1 MVKKVSDKKWYYK
14 LRSKYRMVI
23 FNDETFEERLIFR
36 LTRLNVISVV
46 VSLSIIFTV
55 LTFLLIIYSPI
66 KEYIPGYSSNYQ
78 RESLIRLNIMA
89 DSLQRE
95 LDRKDLFFENIK
107 NIIEEKDFEQ
117 PNETHKSES
126 KKYDT
131 IKLKKSIEDSLL
143 RLEFEGQNLHNLYF
157 SETVE
162 NTEQN
167 TVSIRT
173 LNFYPPVRGIVTSKF
188 DLSKEHYGIDIV
200 SKHNSAIK
208 AIYDGTVIFSGWTL
222 ETGYIIALQHQQNI
236 VSFYKHNS
244 VILKKVGQK
253 VSAGEPIAITGESG
267 EMTTGPHLH
276 FELWHNGVP
285 VNPEDYI
292 IF

>member
-1 MVKKVSDKKWYYK
+1 
-14 LRSKYRMVI
+14 MVI

-36 LTRLNVISVV
+36 LTRLNVLSVV

-107 NIIEEKDFEQ
+107 NIIEEKEFEQ

>member
-1 MVKKVSDKKWYYK
+1 
-14 LRSKYRMVI
+14 MVI

-36 LTRLNVISVV
+36 LTRLNVLSVV

-66 KEYIPGYSSNYQ
+66 KEYIPGYSSNYE

-107 NIIEEKDFEQ
+107 NIIEEKEIEE
-117 PNETHKSES
+117 PLETHKSES
-126 KKYDT
+126 KDYDT

-143 RLEFEGQNLHNLYF
+143 RLEFESQNLHNLYF
-157 SETVE
+157 SETTDNV
-162 NTEQN
+162 EQN
-167 TVSIRT
+167 TVSIRN

-208 AIYDGTVIFSGWTL
+208 TIYDGTVIFSGWTL
-222 ETGYIIALQHQQNI
+222 ETGYIIAIQHQQNI

-244 VILKKVGQK
+244 VLLKKEGQK